1 MRLAFCIPLLLFIH
15 TAYAQQKV
23 GLVLSGGGAKGMAH
37 IGLLKALE
45 ENQIP
50 VDYIV
55 GTSMGGIVGGCYA
68 AGMSPQQ
75 IEDLMLSEDF
85 LRWVTGQTDKDKYSY
100 YFREEDSPGFIT
112 LTLTLDSAF
121 NTQVNT
127 SLANDVLLNFA
138 LAEYM
143 AQAEAIAK
151 QNFDSLFIPL
161 RVMAADVFSQSQII
175 LKSGSLSKA
184 LRATQTVPFFYAP
197 IRIDGKYLFDG
208 GVYNNF
214 PVDILQKEFSPDVVI
229 GSNVSSK
236 VYDEYPFGQDD
247 ELLGSSML
255 FMFLDK
261 SDPEDVPES
270 GVYIQPNLNGYT
282 AVDFSKAR
290 GLIDSGYVEAIRN
303 IEKIKDKVSS
313 RITVEEVE
321 KRRQKF
327 TKQSYPFIFD
337 KLKFVSFNSKQ
348 QIYLKRVFGFP
359 SRKEPELSIQEVRA
373 RYLKLVSENYFSN
386 TFPTISFNQQR
397 RKFELELT
405 RRKQKN
411 FQVDFG
417 GVLATRD
424 ISNIFTGINFYHF
437 DKQLIHAYVGF
448 QTGNFYTS
456 STVSTRIDF
465 PFFGQFFIEP
475 RFVYNRWNYSASNDL
490 LREDRTTILRRVDR
504 SYTAR
509 VGWPIKEKA
518 KFVFEVGGISNKDNY
533 INETV
538 FTNTSTLD
546 ELKLSGYMGGISL
559 SANTLDKKQY
569 ASVGRAYSLSL
580 NYINVKESHVP
591 GSSSVRLLDYTAN
604 HQWLSARIKAE
615 KYFTRGR
622 VRPGLLFEASYSSM
636 PFLVNYQATLINAL
650 AFNPLVDSRS
660 LFLERF
666 RALSYVGGGARVVV
680 RLTSKLDWRT
690 EAHVFKPFESVVQG
704 PNQQAIIDTDLL
716 AVSLASGTA
725 LVYHSPVGPISFMV
739 NYYDD
744 DENQLGVLFHVGYLL
759 FNKPSSE

>member
-1 MRLAFCIPLLLFIH
+1 MRQAFLICLLSLAQITH
-15 TAYAQQKV
+15 AQKV
-23 GLVLSGGGAKGMAH
+23 GLVLSGGGAKGIAH
-37 IGLLKALE
+37 IGVLKALE
-45 ENQIP
+45 ENNIP

-68 AGMSPQQ
+68 AGMSPRQ

-100 YFREEDSPGFIT
+100 YFREEENPGFIT
-112 LTLTLDSAF
+112 LTLTLDSAL

-161 RVMAADVFSQSQII
+161 RVMAADVFSQSQIV
-175 LKSGSLSKA
+175 LKKGSLSKA
-184 LRATQTVPFFYAP
+184 LRATQTVPFFYTP
-197 IRIDGKYLFDG
+197 IRVDGKYLFDG

-214 PVDILQKEFSPDVVI
+214 PVDVMQGEFKPDVVI

-236 VYDEYPFGQDD
+236 VFNEYPFGKDD
-247 ELLGSSML
+247 ELLDNSML

-261 SDPEDVPES
+261 SNPEDVPES
-270 GVYIQPNLNGYT
+270 GVYLQPNLEGYT
-282 AVDFSKAR
+282 AVDFDKAR
-290 GLIDSGYVEAIRN
+290 SLIDSGYVQTIR
-303 IEKIKDKVSS
+303 KIDEIKNKIGS
-313 RITVEEVE
+313 RITVEELE
-321 KRRQKF
+321 RRREQFSNK
-327 TKQSYPFIFD
+327 SYPFVFD
-337 KLKFVSFNSKQ
+337 NLKFESFNSKQ

-359 SRKEPELSIQEVRA
+359 SRKEPELPIEEVRS

-397 RKFELELT
+397 RKFELELI
-405 RRKQKN
+405 RRRRKN

-424 ISNIFTGINFYHF
+424 ISNIFTGVNFYHF
-437 DKQLIHAYVGF
+437 DKQLLHAYIGF

-456 STVSTRIDF
+456 GTVSTRIDF
-465 PFFGQFFIEP
+465 PFFGQFFVEP

-504 SYTAR
+504 SYTVK
-509 VGWPIKEKA
+509 VGWPVNDKA
-518 KFVFEVGGISNKDNY
+518 KLMFEFGGIANKDNF
-533 INETV
+533 INETI
-538 FTNTSTLD
+538 FNNTSTLD
-546 ELKLSGYMGGISL
+546 ELKLSGFMGSVML

-569 ASVGRAYSLSL
+569 ASTGRAFSISL
-580 NYINVKESHVP
+580 NYYDLNENHTP
-591 GSSSVRLLDYTAN
+591 GSSSVRLLDYSAS
-604 HQWLSARIKAE
+604 HQWLSARIRAE
-615 KYFTRGR
+615 KYFSRGR
-622 VRPGLLFEASYSSM
+622 VRPGLVVEAAYSSM
-636 PFLVNYQATLINAL
+636 PLLVNYQGTLVNAP
-650 AFNPLVDSRS
+650 AYNPLPDSRS

-666 RALSYVGGGARVVV
+666 RALSYVGGGARLIVG
-680 RLTSKLDWRT
+680 LSPKLDWRT
-690 EAHVFKPFESVVQG
+690 EAHVFKPFESLVQG
-704 PNQQAIIDTDLL
+704 PNQQALINTDLL
-716 AVSLASGTA
+716 KLSLAASSA
-725 LVYHSPVGPISFMV
+725 FVYHSPVGPISLMV

>member
-1 MRLAFCIPLLLFIH
+1 M
-15 TAYAQQKV
+15 
-23 GLVLSGGGAKGMAH
+23 LSGGGAKGIAH
-37 IGLLKALE
+37 IGVLKALE
-45 ENQIP
+45 ENHIP

-75 IEDLMLSEDF
+75 IEELMLSEDF

-100 YFREEDSPGFIT
+100 YFREEDNPGFIT

-161 RVMAADVFSQSQII
+161 RVMAADVFSQSQIV
-175 LKSGSLSKA
+175 LKKGSLSKA
-184 LRATQTVPFFYAP
+184 LRATQTVPFFYTP
-197 IRIDGKYLFDG
+197 IRVDGKYLFDG

-214 PVDILQKEFSPDVVI
+214 PVDVMQREFVPDVVI

-236 VYDEYPFGQDD
+236 VFNQYPFGKDD
-247 ELLGSSML
+247 ELLDNSML

-261 SDPEDVPES
+261 SNPEDVPES
-270 GVYIQPNLNGYT
+270 GVYLQPNLEGYS
-282 AVDFSKAR
+282 AVDFDKAR
-290 GLIDSGYVEAIRN
+290 GLIDSGYVQTMRK
-303 IEKIKDKVSS
+303 IEEIKNKVSS
-313 RITVEEVE
+313 RISVEELT
-321 KRRQKF
+321 KRREQFSNK
-327 TKQSYPFIFD
+327 SYPFVFD
-337 KLKFVSFNSKQ
+337 NLKFESFNSKQ
-348 QIYLKRVFGFP
+348 QIYLRRVFGFP
-359 SRKEPELSIQEVRA
+359 SRKEPELPLEEVRS

-386 TFPTISFNQQR
+386 TFPTISFNQHR
-397 RKFELELT
+397 RKFELELI
-405 RRKQKN
+405 RRRRKN

-424 ISNIFTGINFYHF
+424 ISNIFTGVNFYHF
-437 DKQLIHAYVGF
+437 DKQLLHAYLGF

-456 STVSTRIDF
+456 GTVSTRIDF
-465 PFFGQFFIEP
+465 PFFGQFFVEP

-504 SYTAR
+504 SYTVK
-509 VGWPIKEKA
+509 VGWPVKDKA
-518 KFVFEVGGISNKDNY
+518 KLTVEFGGIANKDNF
-533 INETV
+533 INEAI
-538 FTNTSTLD
+538 FSNTSTLD
-546 ELKLSGYMGGISL
+546 ELKLSGIMGSVML

-569 ASVGRAYSLSL
+569 ASMGRAFSISL
-580 NYINVKESHVP
+580 NYYDLNENHTP
-591 GSSSVRLLDYTAN
+591 GSSSVRLLEYRAP
-604 HQWLSARIKAE
+604 HQWLSARIRAE
-615 KYFTRGR
+615 KYFSRGR
-622 VRPGLLFEASYSSM
+622 IRPGLVVEAAYSSM
-636 PFLVNYQATLINAL
+636 PFLVNYQATLINAP
-650 AFNPLVDSRS
+650 AYNPLPDSRS

-666 RALSYVGGGARVVV
+666 RALSYVGGGV
-680 RLTSKLDWRT
+680 RLVTSLSPKLDWRT
-690 EAHVFKPFESVVQG
+690 EAHAFKPFESLVQG
-704 PNQQAIIDTDLL
+704 PNQQAIINTDLL
-716 AVSLASGTA
+716 KISLAASSA
-725 LVYHSPVGPISFMV
+725 FVYHSPIGPISLMI

-759 FNKPSSE
+759 FNKPSTE

>member
-1 MRLAFCIPLLLFIH
+1 MRQAFLICLLSFTQI
-15 TAYAQQKV
+15 ANAQKV
-23 GLVLSGGGAKGMAH
+23 GLVLSGGGAKGIAH
-37 IGLLKALE
+37 IGVLKALE
-45 ENQIP
+45 ENHIP

-75 IEDLMLSEDF
+75 IEDLILSEDF

-100 YFREEDSPGFIT
+100 YFREEDTPGFIT
-112 LTLTLDSAF
+112 LTLTLDSAL

-127 SLANDVLLNFA
+127 SIANDVLLNFA

-151 QNFDSLFIPL
+151 QNFDSLFVPL
-161 RVMAADVFSQSQII
+161 RVMAADVFSQSQIV
-175 LKSGSLSKA
+175 LKQGSLSKA
-184 LRATQTVPFFYAP
+184 LRATQTVPFFYTP
-197 IRIDGKYLFDG
+197 IRVDGKYLFDG

-214 PVDILQKEFSPDVVI
+214 PVDVLQREFAPDVVI

-236 VYDEYPFGQDD
+236 IFNKYPFGKDD
-247 ELLGSSML
+247 ELLDNSML

-261 SDPEDVPES
+261 SNPEDVPES
-270 GVYIQPNLNGYT
+270 GVYLQPNLEGYT

-290 GLIDSGYVEAIRN
+290 SMIDSGYVQTMRN
-303 IEKIKDKVSS
+303 IEEIKIKVKS

-321 KRRQKF
+321 EKRKHFSNR
-327 TKQSYPFIFD
+327 SYPFIFD
-337 KLKFVSFNSKQ
+337 NLNFESFNSKQ
-348 QIYLKRVFGFP
+348 QVYLKRVFGFP
-359 SRKEPELSIQEVRA
+359 SRKEPQLPIDEVRS

-397 RKFELELT
+397 KKFELELA
-405 RRKQKN
+405 RRRQKN

-424 ISNIFTGINFYHF
+424 ISNIFTGVNFYHF
-437 DKQLIHAYVGF
+437 DKQLLHAYIGF

-465 PFFGQFFIEP
+465 PFFGQFFVEP

-504 SYTAR
+504 SYTVR

-518 KFVFEVGGISNKDNY
+518 KFVFEFGGVSNKDNY

-538 FTNTSTLD
+538 FSNISTLD
-546 ELKLSGYMGGISL
+546 ELKLSGFMGGASL
-559 SANTLDKKQY
+559 SGNTLDRKQY
-569 ASVGRAYSLSL
+569 ASAGRAYSLSL
-580 NYINVKESHVP
+580 NYFNLNENHTP
-591 GSSSVRLLDYTAN
+591 GSSSVRLLDYQAA
-604 HQWLSARIKAE
+604 HQWLTARVKAE
-615 KYFTRGR
+615 KYFTKGR
-622 VRPGLLFEASYSSM
+622 VRPGLLIEAAYSSM
-636 PFLVNYQATLINAL
+636 PFLVNYQATLINAP

-666 RALSYVGGGARVVV
+666 RALSYVGGGARIVVS
-680 RLTSKLDWRT
+680 LTPKLDWRT
-690 EAHVFKPFESVVQG
+690 EAHIFKPFESLVQG

-716 AVSLASGTA
+716 AVSMAAGTSF
-725 LVYHSPVGPISFMV
+725 VYHSPLGPISLML

-744 DENQLGVLFHVGYLL
+744 DENELGILFHVGYLL
-759 FNKPSSE
+759 FNKPSAE